1 MSRALTA
8 AEQAAAD
15 EREWEL
21 DRVAWNLPSE
31 REPVG
36 DASQGDEAEPSDEAT
51 PQARE
56 SRERTDEF
64 G

>member
-1 MSRALTA
+1 LSRALTA

-15 EREWEL
+15 DHEWEL
-21 DRVAWNLPSE
+21 DRVAWNLPLE
-31 REPVG
+31 RDPV
-36 DASQGDEAEPSDEAT
+36 DDTAQEDEAEPSDEAT

-56 SRERTDEF
+56 AREGTDEV